1 MEQRT
6 EQTAT
11 TTDVP
16 TVRTLPPLV
25 AEIDISKLELGDIL
39 LLDDV
44 TSGREYLLVE
54 VVRLLDRV
62 LVGGV
67 AGRPI
72 NQYRALLGR
81 MLAVVQELANPKA
94 EG

>member
-1 MEQRT
+1 MEQHT
-6 EQTAT
+6 DQAT
-11 TTDVP
+11 TTEGHAA
-16 TVRTLPPLV
+16 VRTLPSLT

>member
-1 MEQRT
+1 MEVTT
-6 EQTAT
+6 EQQAA
-11 TTDVP
+11 P
-16 TVRTLPPLV
+16 AVRTLPPIT
-25 AEIDISKLELGDIL
+25 AEIDLSKLELGDII
-39 LLDDV
+39 LLDEV
-44 TSGREYLLVE
+44 TSGREYQLVE
-54 VVRLLDRV
+54 VIRMLDRV

-81 MLAVVQELANPKA
+81 MLGIVQELANPKG